1 MSLGEGWTFGTPGW
15 AGAGPPSPRGG
26 GARPGGVVQ
35 VPSAAPSSMAQVPR
49 EAAQSASVVHVAG
62 GAGRRDGS
70 VLFGDR
76 QSLRRC
82 GWLQADAMTAKRAN
96 AAAAAEA

>member
-15 AGAGPPSPRGG
+15 AGAWAGPPSPRGT

-35 VPSAAPSSMAQVPR
+35 LPSAAPSSIAQAPCA
-49 EAAQSASVVHVAG
+49 AAQSASVVQEAG
-62 GAGRRDGS
+62 GAGRREGS

-76 QSLRRC
+76 QSLRR
-82 GWLQADAMTAKRAN
+82 GWLQADAMTATTAR
-96 AAAAAEA
+96 AAAV